1 MPLLGLE
8 PRRKVVVVLLLQAP
22 RMSERYSRKSNAEHS
37 EAPSSTVRTSTGAQ
51 DSKLTGSGVPLT
63 G

>member
-1 MPLLGLE
+1 M
-8 PRRKVVVVLLLQAP
+8 VVLLLQAP